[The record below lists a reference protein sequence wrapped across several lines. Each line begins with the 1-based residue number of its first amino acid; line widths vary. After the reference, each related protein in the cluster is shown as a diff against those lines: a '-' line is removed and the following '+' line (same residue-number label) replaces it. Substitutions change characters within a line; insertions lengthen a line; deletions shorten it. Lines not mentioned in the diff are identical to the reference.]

1 MAIIHTD
8 LMPKYIIGPR
18 KLPTMDKGGN
28 RDYMQVNKEGAPQLD
43 YGEHALNVVI
53 EAGVNFQ
60 VQKERALSSIVSLMG
75 ASEEFSAFMN
85 SEQGLP
91 ILTSNLTIYGADRLQ
106 EASEEWLRARKEEQ
120 AQQMQQQQQM
130 MQQDPRFIKAQ
141 ADVQKVQLESQQMQ
155 MKHEQQQIENQ
166 FKIAELAI
174 EKELA
179 DSKILEAESKTTQ
192 AHIDSA
198 VRLEEAQT
206 SIETHALDSAAK
218 MAEVHSRMHQDNLD
232 THRLHHEIKQ
242 ANKEKK
248 KVE

>member
-1 MAIIHTD
+1 
-8 LMPKYIIGPR
+8 
-18 KLPTMDKGGN
+18 
-28 RDYMQVNKEGAPQLD
+28 
-43 YGEHALNVVI
+43 
-53 EAGVNFQ
+53 
-60 VQKERALSSIVSLMG
+60 
-75 ASEEFSAFMN
+75 
-85 SEQGLP
+85 
-91 ILTSNLTIYGADRLQ
+91 
-106 EASEEWLRARKEEQ
+106 
-120 AQQMQQQQQM
+120 
-130 MQQDPRFIKAQ
+130 
-141 ADVQKVQLESQQMQ
+141 